1 MTPTHAPAWT
11 DLGGGVRVRQSQAF
25 MMNSGVLL
33 DAKHTLVI
41 DPGVLEAE
49 IEDIARVTKDAG
61 SAETT
66 LFLTHAHWDH
76 VLGAPWWPGAAS
88 IAHDRFAAELKAG
101 EARTLTEAQR
111 VAAEFQSTWTRGF
124 RAFQPRHAVS
134 GLHYTTRGPWH
145 LVFRDAPGHSDS
157 QLSLHLPDRKLLFAA
172 DMLSD
177 VEIPILNRDP
187 ATYRKTLEPLLQLA
201 ESGAIE
207 TLVPGH
213 GSIAR
218 DRDAVLLRVR
228 EDLDYLDTLMQR
240 ARAAA
245 RAGRDLEATQATLE
259 SMEYR
264 GKRDGPFPM
273 TDVHRDNV
281 RFAWTAAMTPKRR

>member
-25 MMNSGVLL
+25 MMNSSVLL
-33 DAKHTLVI
+33 DGEHTLVI

-49 IEDIARVTKDAG
+49 IGELAAATEEAA
-61 SAETT
+61 SAEVT

-76 VLGAPWWPGAAS
+76 VLGAAWWPGAAS

-101 EARTLTEAQR
+101 ETHTLAEAQR
-111 VAAEFQSTWTRGF
+111 VAAEFDAAWTRGF
-124 RAFQPRHAVS
+124 KAFKPRHAVS

-177 VEIPILNRDP
+177 VEIPILNREP
-187 ATYRKTLEPLLQLA
+187 AAYRKTLEPLLQLA
-201 ESGAIE
+201 ASGAIE

-218 DRDAVLLRVR
+218 DRDEVLRRVR
-228 EDLDYLDTLMQR
+228 EDLEYLDTLMR
-240 ARAAA
+240 LATAEV
-245 RAGRDLEATQATLE
+245 RAGRDLEATQVALE
-259 SMEYR
+259 SMDYR
-264 GKRDGPFPM
+264 GKHDGPFPM
-273 TDVHRDNV
+273 TDVHRENV
-281 RFAWTAAMTPKRR
+281 TFAWHAAKMPKRR

>member
-11 DLGGGVRVRQSQAF
+11 DLGGGVRVRQSRAF
-25 MMNSGVLL
+25 MMNSGLLL

-49 IEDIARVTKDAG
+49 IDELAAATKESGA
-61 SAETT
+61 AETT

-76 VLGAPWWPGAAS
+76 VLGAPWWPGASS
-88 IAHDRFAAELKAG
+88 IAHDRFTAELKAG
-101 EARTLTEAQR
+101 EARTLAEAQR
-111 VAAEFQSTWTRGF
+111 VAAEFESTWTRGF
-124 RAFQPRHAVS
+124 KAFKPGHAVS

-157 QLSLHLPDRKLLFAA
+157 QLSLHLPERKLLFAA

-187 ATYRKTLEPLLQLA
+187 ATYRKTLEPLRQLA

-228 EDLDYLDTLMQR
+228 EDLDYLDTLMER
-240 ARAAA
+240 ATAEVRAS
-245 RAGRDLEATQATLE
+245 RDLEATQASLE

-264 GKRDGPFPM
+264 GKHDGPFPM
-273 TDVHRDNV
+273 AEVHRENV
-281 RFAWTAAMTPKRR
+281 RFAWTAAKTPKRR